1 MTSFIFALLQEAVAA
16 PEESAHSGNLLAPE
30 GGLMF
35 WTLIVFLFLFFILG
49 KFVFPKITAAVE
61 AREKALEEAIEG
73 AKRDRAEAAR
83 LLAEQ
88 QKQVDAARAEA
99 QRIIVEGRQV
109 GESVRAQ
116 IVEETHQQQQQMLE
130 RARREI
136 EAEKVNAVAEMRRE
150 AIDLAIAG
158 AGKVIEKNLDEQS
171 NRKIVDNFLA
181 SIPVTETKRG

>member
-1 MTSFIFALLQEAVAA
+1 
-16 PEESAHSGNLLAPE
+16 
-30 GGLMF
+30 
-35 WTLIVFLFLFFILG
+35 
-49 KFVFPKITAAVE
+49 
-61 AREKALEEAIEG
+61 
-73 AKRDRAEAAR
+73 
-83 LLAEQ
+83 
-88 QKQVDAARAEA
+88 
-99 QRIIVEGRQV
+99 VEGRQV

-181 SIPVTETKRG
+181 SIPASETKRG